1 MGPGFESLM
10 VYQACPPTVTYDT
23 RRVFSYGEETM
34 IFCAG
39 EILVDMMPA
48 EEKNVYEMKAGGAP
62 FNVACAVKAL
72 GKQAGFAGCAGADIP
87 GDFLAETAEEKQFD
101 CLLLA
106 RNKKRATTLSFVS
119 HGETGERT
127 FCFYGSGTADTRMP
141 KIKKDVLMAA
151 DIIVIGSLMLRE
163 KRGVKYAAALAKRAK
178 EAGKAVAFDVN
189 YRESLF
195 KNRRAAAD
203 AFGQIITH
211 ADIVKFSEDEA
222 VIFGS
227 PYIGRNSEKLI
238 CVTMGEKGSK
248 WYFRGK
254 TATVPV
260 KAVVPV
266 DTTGAGDAFF
276 AAVLSKLDGVSKST
290 WSDEFLNDAL
300 LFGNCAGALNTLGK
314 GAIDFLPSLR
324 QIEELKKTIEK
335 N

>member
-1 MGPGFESLM
+1 
-10 VYQACPPTVTYDT
+10 
-23 RRVFSYGEETM
+23 
-34 IFCAG
+34 
-39 EILVDMMPA
+39 
-48 EEKNVYEMKAGGAP
+48 
-62 FNVACAVKAL
+62 
-72 GKQAGFAGCAGADIP
+72 
-87 GDFLAETAEEKQFD
+87 
-101 CLLLA
+101 
-106 RNKKRATTLSFVS
+106 
-119 HGETGERT
+119 
-127 FCFYGSGTADTRMP
+127 
-141 KIKKDVLMAA
+141 
-151 DIIVIGSLMLRE
+151 MLRE
-163 KRGVKYAAALAKRAK
+163 QRGVKYAAAPAKRAK

-222 VIFGS
+222 VMFGS
-227 PYIGRNSEKLI
+227 PYIGRNIEKLI

-260 KAVVPV
+260 KAVIPV
-266 DTTGAGDAFF
+266 DTTGAGDVFF
-276 AAVLSKLDGVSKST
+276 AAVLSKLDGISKST
-290 WSDEFLNDAL
+290 WSVEFLNNAL

>member
-1 MGPGFESLM
+1 M

-106 RNKKRATTLSFVS
+106 RDKKRATTLSFVS
-119 HGETGERT
+119 HGKSGERT

-141 KIKKDVLMAA
+141 KIKKDVLMAS

-178 EAGKAVAFDVN
+178 EAGKTVAFDVN

-222 VIFGS
+222 VMFGS
-227 PYIGRNSEKLI
+227 PYIGHNSEKLI

-260 KAVVPV
+260 KAVIPV
-266 DTTGAGDAFF
+266 DTTGAGDVFF
-276 AAVLSKLDGVSKST
+276 AALLASIEGKP
-290 WSDEFLNDAL
+290 FDAL
-300 LFGNCAGALNTLGK
+300 DEKTLNGALAFANRCGAICAQSK
-314 GAIDFLPSLR
+314 GAVCPLPPIARQTQSID
-324 QIEELKKTIEK
+324 I
-335 N
+335 